1 MSFSIYKSFIMNKTS
16 KKSIP
21 TRSKKKSINPR
32 IYQIHNRKDTH
43 NTQMNFPITG
53 IEKGDIGGG
62 GRPLIV
68 KCTQL
73 TTKGKRYI
81 DLNINKTSKKSI
93 PTRSKKKF
101 INPGIYQIHNRKN
114 AHNTRQRKNGP
125 FTCIGGGDRPLI
137 VNALEKRTRLTKK
150 IKRNI
155 GPNKNL

>member
-32 IYQIHNRKDTH
+32 
-43 NTQMNFPITG
+43 
-53 IEKGDIGGG
+53 
-62 GRPLIV
+62 
-68 KCTQL
+68 
-73 TTKGKRYI
+73 
-81 DLNINKTSKKSI
+81 
-93 PTRSKKKF
+93 
-101 INPGIYQIHNRKN
+101 IYQIHNRKN